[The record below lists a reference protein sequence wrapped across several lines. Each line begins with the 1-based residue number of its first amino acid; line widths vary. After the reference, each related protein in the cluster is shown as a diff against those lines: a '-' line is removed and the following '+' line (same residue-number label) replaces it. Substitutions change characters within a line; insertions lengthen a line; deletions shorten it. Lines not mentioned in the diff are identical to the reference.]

1 MRVQK
6 YFQGYL
12 VTSSLVTLPVGD
24 MMGVPLAHSL
34 LYLCFH
40 FENYAPAA
48 ACKKNLIQKIL
59 WSIHIYVTLRA
70 ILSDVS

>member
-1 MRVQK
+1 MFK
-6 YFQGYL
+6 SIFKAIL

-24 MMGVPLAHSL
+24 MMGVPL
-34 LYLCFH
+34 LYLSFH
-40 FENYAPAA
+40 LENYAPAA